1 MPTVFSANR
10 SNVLVDGAA
19 LEGLQ
24 SLVYRVV
31 TERED
36 IRAVGSNERVDVIFG
51 LRTVKGELIVK
62 SANFTLDGLLDKRQK
77 FQLVANLK
85 RAEGTDDTRTM
96 SFDDCFVEGK
106 AFQLDAHGSATTTYA
121 FTATRVREE

>member
-10 SNVLVDGAA
+10 SSVLVDGSP

-36 IRAVGSNERVDVIFG
+36 IRAVGSNERVDVMFG
-51 LRTVKGELIVK
+51 LRTVRGELVVK
-62 SANFTLDGLLDKRQK
+62 SASFSLDGMLDKRQK
-77 FQLVANLK
+77 FQIVATLK
-85 RAEGTDDTRTM
+85 RTEGSDETRTA

-106 AFQLDAHGSATTTYA
+106 AFQLDAHGSAVTTYA
-121 FTATRVREE
+121 FSATRLREE